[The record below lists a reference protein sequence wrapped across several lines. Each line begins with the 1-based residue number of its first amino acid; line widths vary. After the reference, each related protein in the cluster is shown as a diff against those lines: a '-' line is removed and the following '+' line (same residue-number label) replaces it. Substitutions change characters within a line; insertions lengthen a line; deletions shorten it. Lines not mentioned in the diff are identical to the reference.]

1 MKAQSASYFLKIIH
15 KRPEAVE
22 YIPNEFL
29 ILRAWR
35 LIFIEF
41 IGRKTT
47 RSRVGLRA
55 TRSWLRSWGVLP
67 GGFLFLAL
75 ALCPFFIQLS
85 LAASPNKAALRD
97 PLERQ
102 EDSLQS
108 LLADQPENAA
118 LWVTLGKVSVQRNQY
133 DLARGYF
140 DEAIK
145 LSSKNAE
152 TILDIGGYWLTQ
164 GLVKYSLVYLMPNL
178 GFLNDGRITT
188 FEEALEK
195 ARLNSILLTVLRHH
209 ISRKPPYYPVVKK
222 AAQLAYLQ
230 GDFALC
236 RRVLL
241 ERYEQLDYEG
251 GRNLLLVNIH
261 LNDTLPPKVIA
272 AMARKFPQPEVA
284 MLANINY
291 ALAGHWSEVRDYLN
305 KEAKSASYRDLYL
318 YLQGK
323 LANSED
329 KIDAAAEDFERAADT
344 TRWEEM
350 KSLIQAE
357 LYHLY
362 SSTGNKYK
370 ADQLWEALKEQ
381 ANSPL
386 RQEYMARHLDVRGYE
401 KQARYYWRSL
411 LRKSP
416 GQLQAI
422 KALWEELNDEENVA
436 WLQENVKAILAEDPY
451 SCEGNSL
458 AMNFHA
464 KRRNDR
470 ELVPYGR
477 NVALYCHDPV
487 DAYLTLASAL
497 ASLSKPEEA
506 RSFYAKYVKRG
517 GDINRV
523 PTNFR

>member
-1 MKAQSASYFLKIIH
+1 MS
-15 KRPEAVE
+15 
-22 YIPNEFL
+22 L
-29 ILRAWR
+29 ILRALR
-35 LIFIEF
+35 LIFFEF
-41 IGRKTT
+41 IGRQRT
-47 RSRVGLRA
+47 RSRVEQCA
-55 TRSWLRSWGVLP
+55 ASAWLRSYMTVP
-67 GGFLFLAL
+67 GILFFFLVALSGFIAPSAL
-75 ALCPFFIQLS
+75 AAPPPKS
-85 LAASPNKAALRD
+85 VARD

-108 LLADQPENAA
+108 LLADQPDNAA
-118 LWVTLGKVSVQRNQY
+118 LWVTLGKVSVQRSQY

-178 GFLNDGRITT
+178 GFLNDGRIST
-188 FEEALEK
+188 FEDALEK

-236 RRVLL
+236 RKVLL
-241 ERYEQLDYEG
+241 ERHDQLDYEG

-261 LNDTLPPKVIA
+261 LNDTLPPKIIA
-272 AMARKFPQPEVA
+272 ALARKFPQPEVS

-291 ALAGHWSEVRDYLN
+291 ALAGRWSEVSDYLN

-318 YLQGK
+318 YLKGK
-323 LANSED
+323 VANSED
-329 KIDAAAEDFERAADT
+329 KIDLAAEDFERAADT

-350 KSLIQAE
+350 KSLIQSE

-381 ANSPL
+381 ATTPL

-422 KALWEELNDEENVA
+422 KALWEELNDEENMA

-451 SCEGNSL
+451 SCEGNGL

-506 RSFYAKYVKRG
+506 RTFYAKYVKRG